1 MSLWDTVCQ
10 NVSNVFDSVKEG
22 SKAVKDA
29 LIKAKK
35 EADKATIR
43 NVMAPAKIAARDGIK
58 KTFDSEVETIATSTK
73 SSIASIASQLSSAMS
88 GQFSNSVQESI
99 NTENEKWGGG
109 FTVSYGPGEAGKGNS
124 VANFQKLDEKN
135 R

>member
-43 NVMAPAKIAARDGIK
+43 NVMAPAKMLLVMVLRRLLIVK
-58 KTFDSEVETIATSTK
+58 
-73 SSIASIASQLSSAMS
+73 
-88 GQFSNSVQESI
+88 
-99 NTENEKWGGG
+99 
-109 FTVSYGPGEAGKGNS
+109 
-124 VANFQKLDEKN
+124 
-135 R
+135 

>member
-35 EADKATIR
+35 EADKATIS

-109 FTVSYGPGEAGKGNS
+109 FTESYGPGEAGKGNS

>member
-29 LIKAKK
+29 LIKAKQ

-109 FTVSYGPGEAGKGNS
+109 FTESYGPGEAGKGNS

>member
-58 KTFDSEVETIATSTK
+58 KTFDSEVETIETSTK
-73 SSIASIASQLSSAMS
+73 SSIASIASQLSSAMN
-88 GQFSNSVQESI
+88 GEFSNSVQESI

-109 FTVSYGPGEAGKGNS
+109 FTESYGPGEAGKGNS

>member
-73 SSIASIASQLSSAMS
+73 SSIASQLSSAMS

-109 FTVSYGPGEAGKGNS
+109 FTESYGPGEAGKGNS

>member
-1 MSLWDTVCQ
+1 
-10 NVSNVFDSVKEG
+10 
-22 SKAVKDA
+22 
-29 LIKAKK
+29 
-35 EADKATIR
+35 
-43 NVMAPAKIAARDGIK
+43 MAPAKIAARDGIK

-109 FTVSYGPGEAGKGNS
+109 FTESYGPGEAGKGNS

>member
-22 SKAVKDA
+22 SMAVKDA

-109 FTVSYGPGEAGKGNS
+109 FTESYGPGEAGKGNS
-124 VANFQKLDEKN
+124 VANFQKLNEKN

>member
-109 FTVSYGPGEAGKGNS
+109 FTESYSPGEAGKGNS

>member
-109 FTVSYGPGEAGKGNS
+109 FTESYGPGEAGKGNS
-124 VANFQKLDEKN
+124 VADFHKLDEKK

>member
-109 FTVSYGPGEAGKGNS
+109 FTESYGPDEAGKGNS

>member
-1 MSLWDTVCQ
+1 MNLWDTVCQ

-109 FTVSYGPGEAGKGNS
+109 FTQSYGPGEAGKGNS

>member
-10 NVSNVFDSVKEG
+10 NVSNVLDAVKEG

-109 FTVSYGPGEAGKGNS
+109 FTESYGPGEAGKGNS

>member
-1 MSLWDTVCQ
+1 MNLWDTVCQ

-22 SKAVKDA
+22 SKAVTDA

-99 NTENEKWGGG
+99 NTENKKWGGD
-109 FTVSYGPGEAGKGNS
+109 FTQSYGPGEAGKGNS

>member
-35 EADKATIR
+35 EADKATIC

-109 FTVSYGPGEAGKGNS
+109 FTESYGPGEAGKGNS

>member
-10 NVSNVFDSVKEG
+10 NVSIVFDSVKDG

-109 FTVSYGPGEAGKGNS
+109 FTESYGPGEAGKGNR

>member
-109 FTVSYGPGEAGKGNS
+109 FTESYGPGEVGKGNS

>member
-109 FTVSYGPGEAGKGNS
+109 LTESYGPGEAGKGNS

>member
-43 NVMAPAKIAARDGIK
+43 NVMATAKIAARDGIK

-109 FTVSYGPGEAGKGNS
+109 FTESYGPGEAGKGNS

>member
-109 FTVSYGPGEAGKGNS
+109 FTESYGPGEAGKGNS
-124 VANFQKLDEKN
+124 VANFQKLDEKT